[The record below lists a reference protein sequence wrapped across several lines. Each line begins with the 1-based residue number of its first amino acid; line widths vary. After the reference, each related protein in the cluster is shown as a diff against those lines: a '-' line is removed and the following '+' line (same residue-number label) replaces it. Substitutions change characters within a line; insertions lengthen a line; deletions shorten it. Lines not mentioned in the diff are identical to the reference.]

1 MLYVIFMC
9 EFAHLKYWTPL
20 IGLWIWIH
28 TGVGLVE
35 TWIWTICVFTKMDV
49 SRPSCLSMAWNHWE
63 KTAKFITS
71 SEKPRSKFTGTI
83 QLGFSLAVPAQIS
96 LPYLSILRFKL
107 RLLFFSKYVILA
119 FQSIWSLINRLPEIS
134 LILWKKHPKKSSLE
148 CWLTTRTISG
158 QIFSPSEP
166 RFTCLLNECN
176 KTLLIRVLWRVNEI
190 LPVGHPYYHH
200 RIL

>member
-1 MLYVIFMC
+1 MSLDLHVCPWHEII
-9 EFAHLKYWTPL
+9 ERRQQSL
-20 IGLWIWIH
+20 IL
-28 TGVGLVE
+28 LVRNQDLNSQE
-35 TWIWTICVFTKMDV
+35 QFSWV
-49 SRPSCLSMAWNHWE
+49 SHWP
-63 KTAKFITS
+63 FQ
-71 SEKPRSKFTGTI
+71 PRS
-83 QLGFSLAVPAQIS
+83 VC
-96 LPYLSILRFKL
+96 LSILRFKL

-190 LPVGHPYYHH
+190 LPAGHPYYHH